1 MAGHGGRREGA
12 GRPPGSQR
20 KFETAAAYLLH
31 LINANQVPVG
41 LKLKAAVALLA
52 HERPG
57 PRGVK
62 ILHQE
67 AAQAAA
73 KGAYEP
79 PAAPRLVLVDP
90 EDAA

>member
-57 PRGVK
+57 PRGVRSCTRRQLRRPQRG
-62 ILHQE
+62 IR
-67 AAQAAA
+67 AA
-73 KGAYEP
+73 GCTP
-79 PAAPRLVLVDP
+79 ISVG
-90 EDAA
+90 